1 MKINLKSKKM
11 KDLVFFLRYT
21 RMEKMWL
28 SINTGVGLDHTD
40 YKEIKKVTV
49 TMINPTVNIYDVRV
63 NSLVNLFMLRLPLLM
78 KKLSFK
84 EIQMYVDISIRKSNI
99 LVIKSK
105 PWLETQDYLVKPS
118 YKLYEDE
125 LVSNLN
131 HYYLKVT
138 GEDKEALFN
147 RSCIVLSS
155 LTQPTDRAVCI
166 GHRGNPGE
174 DQIPVWRVN
183 YKDYDVTVL
192 ADLYDGKYYQDLYP
206 KTLFNKASM
215 DMPHMDILPYAVVV
229 DKEERLGLM
238 YVINPPYNYLNLLLE
253 CMYYQPK
260 VDTSLSDALDFLQE
274 AGITVIKLDSS
285 DGSLGQ
291 TKPDNIKIHG
301 DVVVNMDELKGQ
313 AEL

>member
-21 RMEKMWL
+21 RMERMWL

-40 YKEIKKVTV
+40 YKEINKAIV
-49 TMINPTVNIYDVRV
+49 TMINPTVNVYDMRV

-253 CMYYQPK
+253 CMYYKPK
-260 VDTSLSDALDFLQE
+260 VD
-274 AGITVIKLDSS
+274 
-285 DGSLGQ
+285 Q
-291 TKPDNIKIHG
+291 T
-301 DVVVNMDELKGQ
+301 LKYN
-313 AEL
+313 